1 MLLFELLLHKK
12 QNMKYQRFAK
22 CQERTQIIKAPTEYL
37 NLSRKNILIFLVVI
51 PIGPAMLQDHKT
63 KKRKQKSKTT
73 HTSFN
78 LFIKQLHKINSNS
91 VT

>member
-1 MLLFELLLHKK
+1 MPT
-12 QNMKYQRFAK
+12 
-22 CQERTQIIKAPTEYL
+22 RTQIIKAPTEYL
-37 NLSRKNILIFLVVI
+37 NLSRKNILIFLAVI
-51 PIGPAMLQDHKT
+51 PIDPAMLQDHKT